1 MIGWLIKKA
10 DKWNGVEEF
19 VFSPLHN
26 TSRASCFR
34 FACMGDSY
42 RRWTKGRH

>member
-26 TSRASCFR
+26 TS
-34 FACMGDSY
+34 
-42 RRWTKGRH
+42 KGFLLQVRMHGGFL